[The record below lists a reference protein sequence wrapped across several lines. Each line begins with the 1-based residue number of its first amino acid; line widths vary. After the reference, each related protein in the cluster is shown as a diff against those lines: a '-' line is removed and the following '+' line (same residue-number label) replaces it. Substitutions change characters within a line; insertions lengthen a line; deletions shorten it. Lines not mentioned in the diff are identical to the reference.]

1 VQSFEIIIVGAGP
14 SGCATALGLINLDP
28 DLANRILLLDKAIF
42 PRDKLCAGGVIK
54 DADAILA
61 HLGVQVDLP
70 TTAIHISKFVLPTG
84 SITFSYPNHFRVVS
98 RKQFDNLL
106 FDNARSRGV
115 ITRDGEELKAITR
128 TPRELI
134 VKTSKQ
140 EYKTKILIG
149 ADGSNSVV
157 RGLLNLRRS
166 SRLMIAMEI
175 LVPLSQT
182 NIPDFSNNMAICD
195 LSVTSRGVPGYCW
208 IFPSV
213 PQELPAVSLGIMAA
227 PLRKDDTFRLKTF
240 FEDWLKEQGVDAHRF
255 EQKSHPILRYEP
267 RAAVSQDRVLLTGDA
282 AGVDPLFGEGISSA
296 LALGVIAAESA
307 VDAIKTNDL
316 SFSTYEKRIRSS
328 SIGKSMRRR
337 RFVARRLYTHPK
349 LGSRYLTYGSLL
361 KWARFLHPRG
371 STANLSWEPSKEV

>member
-14 SGCATALGLINLDP
+14 SGCATALELINLDP

-70 TTAIHISKFVLPTG
+70 TTAVHISKFVLPTG
-84 SITFSYPNHFRVVS
+84 SITFSHPNHFRVVS

-115 ITRDGEELKAITR
+115 VTRDGEELKAITR

-140 EYKTKILIG
+140 EYKTRILIG
-149 ADGSNSVV
+149 ADGSNSAV

-182 NIPDFSNNMAICD
+182 DIPNFSNNMAICD

-208 IFPSV
+208 IFPTV
-213 PQELPAVSLGIMAA
+213 PGETPAVSLGIMAA
-227 PLRKDDTFRLKTF
+227 PLRRDDTFQLKASY
-240 FEDWLKEQGVDAHRF
+240 EDWLKEQGVDASRF

-267 RAAVSQDRVLLTGDA
+267 RAPVSQDRVLLTGDA

-316 SFSTYEKRIRSS
+316 SFSTYEMRIRSS
-328 SIGKSMRRR
+328 PIGKSMRRR
-337 RFVARRLYTHPK
+337 RFLARRLYIYPK
-349 LGSRYLTYGSLL
+349 LGSRYLKYGSLL
-361 KWARFLHPRG
+361 KWVTFLHPRG
-371 STANLSWEPSKEV
+371 SAANLSWKPSNEV